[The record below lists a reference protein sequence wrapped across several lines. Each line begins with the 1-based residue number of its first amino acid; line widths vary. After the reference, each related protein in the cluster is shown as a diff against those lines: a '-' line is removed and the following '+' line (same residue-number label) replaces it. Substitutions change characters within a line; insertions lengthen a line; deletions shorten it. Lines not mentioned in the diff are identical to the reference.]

1 MGKPSALGAR
11 VQAREA
17 EGERRAGRLAVDGK
31 AVAALDGVLGVGR
44 PLRPAADKVAQAGE
58 AGVLHCGEGKGGV
71 VAGTGVDDGALDVV
85 GGESGV
91 EKHFADFARGLPGAQ
106 AIVVEQALWHVDGAG
121 DVAGLEVKVLAAAGE
136 AVAGAGIDEQAI
148 VIAHVIDGGHGHL
161 ARVNLGGGT
170 DGEVAGAGQRGIA
183 QVAPIGQAAVEDAD
197 VVQTSP
203 AQGPPRAAGEKATA
217 LVIDHDGTVLTDSP
231 LAEVLLQFIR
241 IRQRVAAYLGAG
253 QAGEGIGGITKQC
266 RRDVQGGKFVVA
278 LAQLRL
284 PVGGQEGE
292 TLAVINRFAEFL
304 RGDQNAHAPESRGMS
319 RIWRGGRWEAD

>member
-1 MGKPSALGAR
+1 M
-11 VQAREA
+11 
-17 EGERRAGRLAVDGK
+17 
-31 AVAALDGVLGVGR
+31 
-44 PLRPAADKVAQAGE
+44 
-58 AGVLHCGEGKGGV
+58 
-71 VAGTGVDDGALDVV
+71 
-85 GGESGV
+85 
-91 EKHFADFARGLPGAQ
+91 
-106 AIVVEQALWHVDGAG
+106 
-121 DVAGLEVKVLAAAGE
+121 
-136 AVAGAGIDEQAI
+136 
-148 VIAHVIDGGHGHL
+148 
-161 ARVNLGGGT
+161 
-170 DGEVAGAGQRGIA
+170 
-183 QVAPIGQAAVEDAD
+183 APIGQAAVEDAD

-253 QAGEGIGGITKQC
+253 QAGEGIGGIAKQR

-292 TLAVINRFAEFL
+292 TLAVINGFAEFL

-319 RIWRGGRWEAD
+319 RIWRGGRCAAD